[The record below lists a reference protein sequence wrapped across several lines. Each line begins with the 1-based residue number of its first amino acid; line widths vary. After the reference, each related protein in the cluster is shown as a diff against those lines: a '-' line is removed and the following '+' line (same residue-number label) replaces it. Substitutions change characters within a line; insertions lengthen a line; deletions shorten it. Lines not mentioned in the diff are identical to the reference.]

1 MEVLCFFFFFFVR
14 SLCSYQPNLEK
25 AKMAHKLKWSNLKGV
40 TFGHRDEPKQS
51 EEISEMISE
60 ILPDF
65 SAMQVKP

>member
-1 MEVLCFFFFFFVR
+1 
-14 SLCSYQPNLEK
+14 
-25 AKMAHKLKWSNLKGV
+25 MAHKLKWSNLKGV